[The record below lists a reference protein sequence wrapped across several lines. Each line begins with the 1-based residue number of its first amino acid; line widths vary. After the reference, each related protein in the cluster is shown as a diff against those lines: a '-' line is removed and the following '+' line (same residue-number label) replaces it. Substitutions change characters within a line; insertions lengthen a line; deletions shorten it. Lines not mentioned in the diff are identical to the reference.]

1 MKRLML
7 GLAIVTGQAV
17 AAAPFADGDR
27 VVFLGDS
34 ITRGGRYHEFVRDYY
49 VTRFPDRDIRFINSG
64 VSGDVAPGGLR
75 RVPTDVTALEPTQVF
90 VHFGMNDINRELYA
104 ASPTRDRLV
113 AAEKAQ
119 VDYRVHLGQL
129 ADAIRSAVPQATLSY
144 LTPTPYDDTT
154 VVESYPRTADAWAKK
169 NNIGCSAGLALM
181 AGHVLARAAKEDAF
195 VVDWYTPLK
204 SHVTAHQA
212 EDPHYRIVRFDR
224 VHPEAAGHSM
234 MAWKFLE
241 AQGVPSLVSAV
252 TLDAAAKTGSAEN
265 ASLDGLTFADGT
277 IAFDLRANALP
288 FPVASEA
295 NPFLS
300 EFAVEE
306 TLNRETLQVKG
317 LTAGGHE
324 LRIDGEPVGVW
335 SAEELA
341 QGVSLGF
348 NEKTPQYRQA
358 QEVFA
363 LSSAYRD
370 REQRLRNERTAPDY
384 AARRAALLAEEPS
397 IRAAARPRSHRYE
410 LKDCRKTLTAAVA
423 TTVLLPSPFLDNLKR
438 ERAVMESLD
447 PMNLTWTCRVTAG
460 LDDVG
465 NTNAVQRLG
474 GWERPDMELRGHTLG
489 HWLSGMAVLGGCE
502 GGGGDRA
509 AMARD
514 KAAVAVHQ
522 LKLCQDALGTGWV
535 GAFPES
541 DIDKIIAGVRV
552 WAPWYVQHKIL
563 QGLLDQY
570 ELCGNEEAL
579 EVAKRFG
586 DWAARKV
593 LSLTPEQATTM
604 RKREFGGI
612 GESLRNLARITGETR
627 YDRAAEVFDDPRV
640 LDPLRAH
647 RDCLNGQHANT
658 FIPKVIAAL
667 RDYENHGDAASRDL
681 AEFFWQ
687 TVMEHYLYAPGYVS
701 TKEAFR
707 GPDRQGANLTG
718 VTGETCCTYNLL
730 KLSRQLFEI
739 EPRAAI
745 ADYQERALWNH
756 ILAQPEPVDGRV
768 TYFLPMMT
776 GAYQL
781 QNRGNDCFWC
791 CQASAMESHVKVGRL
806 IYADVGGTV
815 YVNQWIPSTFDNG
828 RLQLRLETDFP
839 KSEKATLRVMRGS
852 GTVAVR
858 RPWWAAEGAPRREG
872 TQGTSSYDCRDVTA
886 GDMIEIDL
894 SCGLRVEAT
903 PDRPDR
909 QAVFYGPILLAG
921 RLGTEGLSPWD
932 IRSLNYFDHDYKV
945 PPHLTKVALE
955 PLETWT
961 RLQPPPRHKKVWD
974 DASYE
979 AEPYWGE
986 PTFQTPSGLVVSPLW
1001 SIHNERYVVYWN

>member
-1 MKRLML
+1 MSALIAV
-7 GLAIVTGQAV
+7 LA
-17 AAAPFADGDR
+17 
-27 VVFLGDS
+27 S
-34 ITRGGRYHEFVRDYY
+34 IT
-49 VTRFPDRDIRFINSG
+49 
-64 VSGDVAPGGLR
+64 
-75 RVPTDVTALEPTQVF
+75 
-90 VHFGMNDINRELYA
+90 
-104 ASPTRDRLV
+104 
-113 AAEKAQ
+113 
-119 VDYRVHLGQL
+119 
-129 ADAIRSAVPQATLSY
+129 
-144 LTPTPYDDTT
+144 
-154 VVESYPRTADAWAKK
+154 
-169 NNIGCSAGLALM
+169 
-181 AGHVLARAAKEDAF
+181 
-195 VVDWYTPLK
+195 
-204 SHVTAHQA
+204 
-212 EDPHYRIVRFDR
+212 
-224 VHPEAAGHSM
+224 
-234 MAWKFLE
+234 
-241 AQGVPSLVSAV
+241 
-252 TLDAAAKTGSAEN
+252 
-265 ASLDGLTFADGT
+265 
-277 IAFDLRANALP
+277 
-288 FPVASEA
+288 
-295 NPFLS
+295 
-300 EFAVEE
+300 
-306 TLNRETLQVKG
+306 
-317 LTAGGHE
+317 
-324 LRIDGEPVGVW
+324 
-335 SAEELA
+335 
-341 QGVSLGF
+341 
-348 NEKTPQYRQA
+348 
-358 QEVFA
+358 
-363 LSSAYRD
+363 
-370 REQRLRNERTAPDY
+370 
-384 AARRAALLAEEPS
+384 
-397 IRAAARPRSHRYE
+397 
-410 LKDCRKTLTAAVA
+410 
-423 TTVLLPSPFLDNLKR
+423 LLPSPFLDNLKR

-460 LDDVG
+460 LDDLG
-465 NTNAVQRLG
+465 NTNAVLRLG

-489 HWLSGMAVLGGCE
+489 HWLSGMAALEEVL
-502 GGGGDRA
+502 A
-509 AMARD
+509 ASRREVTPGTPGTSS
-514 KAAVAVHQ
+514 AAVAVHQ
-522 LKLCQDALGTGWV
+522 LKLCQDAIGTGWV

-579 EVAKRFG
+579 LVARRFG
-586 DWAARKV
+586 DWTARKV
-593 LSLTPEQATTM
+593 LSLTPEQAATM

-612 GESLRNLARITGETR
+612 GESLLNLYAITGDER
-627 YDRAAEVFDDPRV
+627 HRAAAEVFYHPEV
-640 LDPLRAH
+640 MDPLKAKK
-647 RDCLNGQHANT
+647 DCLNGKHANT
-658 FIPKVIAAL
+658 YIPKVIAEMRRWEL
-667 RDYENHGDAASRDL
+667 TGASESRAL

-687 TVMEHYLYAPGYVS
+687 TVTDHYLYAAGCVS

-730 KLSRQLFEI
+730 KLSRQLFAA

-776 GAYQL
+776 GAYKL

-806 IYADVGGTV
+806 IYADVCGTV
-815 YVNQWIPSTFDNG
+815 YVNQWIPSMFDNG
-828 RLQLRLETDFP
+828 KLQLRLETDFP

-858 RPWWAAEGAPRREG
+858 RPWWTSTRPDSGRGAGKPAVTLTRREV
-872 TQGTSSYDCRDVTA
+872 TPGTSSYAWHTVTA
-886 GDMIEIDL
+886 GDVIEIDL

-932 IRSLNYFDHDYKV
+932 IRSLNYFDHDYNV

-955 PLETWT
+955 PPETWT

-986 PTFQTPSGLVVSPLW
+986 PTFQTPSGRVVSPLW

>member
-7 GLAIVTGQAV
+7 GWTIVTGQAV

-154 VVESYPRTADAWAKK
+154 VVESYPRNADAWAKK

-563 QGLLDQY
+563 QGLIDQY

-579 EVAKRFG
+579 LVARRFG
-586 DWAARKV
+586 DWTARKV
-593 LSLTPEQATTM
+593 LSLTPEQAATM

-612 GESLRNLARITGETR
+612 GESLLNLYAITGDER
-627 YDRAAEVFDDPRV
+627 HRAAAEVFYHPEV
-640 LDPLRAH
+640 MEPLKAKK
-647 RDCLNGQHANT
+647 DCLNGKHANT
-658 FIPKVIAAL
+658 YIPKVIAEMRRWEL
-667 RDYENHGDAASRDL
+667 
-681 AEFFWQ
+681 
-687 TVMEHYLYAPGYVS
+687 
-701 TKEAFR
+701 
-707 GPDRQGANLTG
+707 
-718 VTGETCCTYNLL
+718 
-730 KLSRQLFEI
+730 
-739 EPRAAI
+739 
-745 ADYQERALWNH
+745 
-756 ILAQPEPVDGRV
+756 
-768 TYFLPMMT
+768 T
-776 GAYQL
+776 GAYKL

-806 IYADVGGTV
+806 IYADVKGTV
-815 YVNQWIPSTFDNG
+815 YVNQWIPSMFDNG

-852 GTVAVR
+852 GTVAIR
-858 RPWWAAEGAPRREG
+858 RPWWTSTRPDSGRGAGKPAVTLTRREV
-872 TQGTSSYDCRDVTA
+872 TPGTSSYAWHTVTA
-886 GDMIEIDL
+886 GDVIEIDL

-903 PDRPDR
+903 PDCPDR